1 MTDHA
6 AEARTALKEARRLRR
21 GDWDDAAALAFAE
34 AQVEATLAVLESQ
47 ETANLIAF
55 WGALGPGTSR
65 KKDVGM
71 AVFARLGLTPTTP
84 NQEQPS

>member
-6 AEARTALKEARRLRR
+6 AEARRLVHDADNAGPKADR
-21 GDWDDAAALAFAE
+21 DDIRTVLAI
-34 AQVEATLAVLESQ
+34 AQVHATLALVEAQ

-55 WGALGPGTSR
+55 WGALSPGTSR

-84 NQEQPS
+84 NQEQ